1 MRRVYSRQIFLSDEE
16 PLKTLLLERRS
27 IEDRGYTS
35 PCWIWL
41 GAKTDTGYG
50 QLRKHDTLWRIHK
63 LAARLWIPG
72 YVHTLKTLHKCD
84 IRLCFNPEHL
94 FQGTQKENVE
104 DAIRKGKHKIFG
116 HRIKSR

>member
-1 MRRVYSRQIFLSDEE
+1 MLDEE
-16 PLKTLLLERRS
+16 YLKAKLLSRRS
-27 IEDRGYTS
+27 IEDRGYTT

-50 QLRKHDTLWRIHK
+50 HLRKYPTVWRVHI
-63 LAARLWIPG
+63 LAAKLWIPNF
-72 YVHTLKTLHKCD
+72 TPKLKTLHKCD

-104 DAIRKGKHKIFG
+104 DAIRKGHHKIFG
-116 HRIKSR
+116 YNIKSR